1 MHLGHKH
8 GVSYPL
14 MKRYIFGLRARMQIF
29 DLDITLSHMKRALL
43 ITGLVAEKKGRQIII
58 KLIHQGMQGGV
69 QNWEFYGNPC
79 NKKTCLTPPS
89 LFITNY
95 FKRLPLTSFLE

>member
-1 MHLGHKH
+1 MVSVKQLFDARMHLGHKH

-58 KLIHQGMQGGV
+58 EFIYQGTQGGV

-79 NKKTCLTPPS
+79 SKRILSDPS
-89 LFITNY
+89 F
-95 FKRLPLTSFLE
+95 SFY